1 MTISIEL
8 IKILIIFFPGIWITS
23 ILQFFNLKNKEYSNL
38 RFLLYSFI
46 NGVLILFILGLLG
59 LKDFL
64 DPNTKDV
71 FAVLYNLP
79 ISLILYIFLLS
90 TTIGITFL
98 YIKCNSFTHW
108 IAYSLGF
115 TYETGSETLL
125 DAIYHSK
132 AGYLKELQDSAVH
145 IKLLNGEADYY
156 GFLRY
161 YEIQNNLVEIIL
173 SSPQIRFNKNFY
185 GKEYTQDNIYLQ
197 LQPFSFQIEYVTLLE
212 ETKSKD
218 ESKAKE
224 ETEEESKKT
233 LKEKLTNFLENKGDR
248 VGRKLLI
255 FLWFLVF
262 YFRDSVYIANTGTQ
276 NSLFIHYFISF

>member
-64 DPNTKDV
+64 EPNAKDV

-79 ISLILYIFLLS
+79 ISLIVYIFLLS

-98 YIKCNSFTHW
+98 YIKCNSLIHW
-108 IAYSLGF
+108 IAYGLGF

-132 AGYLKELQDSAVH
+132 VGYLKELQDSAVH

-185 GKEYTQDNIYLQ
+185 GKEYERDNIYLQ
-197 LQPFSFQIEYVTLLE
+197 LQPFSFQIEYAYLLKTKSEE
-212 ETKSKD
+212 ETKV
-218 ESKAKE
+218 EI
-224 ETEEESKKT
+224 KKT
-233 LKEKLTNFLENKGDR
+233 FKEKLVYFLEMKGNL
-248 VGRKLLI
+248 VGILFLA
-255 FLWFLVF
+255 FLWFLVI
-262 YFRDSVYIANTGTQ
+262 YFKDSVHIVNADNQ
-276 NSLFIHYFISF
+276 NSLVIRYFINF